1 METTMGLDMYALTLA
16 QRPSADVD
24 FPIEQADEI
33 HYWRKHPDLHGW
45 MERLYRAKGGKQKD
59 FNLAPVL
66 LTSDDLDRLEQDIR
80 HQRLP
85 FTSSFADVRA
95 RMADLDPAHLPGV
108 KQGKAIQL
116 QRRQGRGVERIQD
129 GQVQNA
135 PSRQPEAGRSPEP
148 HGKPSGVA
156 GKIPR

>member
-1 METTMGLDMYALTLA
+1 METTMGLDMYALTLT

-80 HQRLP
+80 HQCLP
-85 FTSSFADVRA
+85 SGFFFGKSSSGLEQDDDLLFISKA
-95 RMADLDPAHLPGV
+95 RDFIAA
-108 KQGKAIQL
+108 GKAI
-116 QRRQGRGVERIQD
+116 VYT
-129 GQVQNA
+129 
-135 PSRQPEAGRSPEP
+135 SWW
-148 HGKPSGVA
+148 
-156 GKIPR
+156 